1 MLRISKFTRLS
12 EDDWLMLAGTELA
25 QDMITNA
32 IVVSSNNDRSQY
44 IDSNDDEHIEDALN
58 SILPQMRGIWY
69 TTTHYPAGRKFYF
82 ASPMDADRFIQHL
95 AAKSGVL
102 EPAQNA

>member
-1 MLRISKFTRLS
+1 MLTISKFTRLS

-25 QDMITNA
+25 QDMVTNA
-32 IVVSSNNDRSQY
+32 IVVSAINGRSQY

-69 TTTHYPAGRKFYF
+69 TATHYPAGRKFYF

>member
-25 QDMITNA
+25 QDMITNS
-32 IVVSSNNDRSQY
+32 IVVSATNGTVQY
-44 IDSNDDEHIEDALN
+44 IDSIDDAHIDNALN
-58 SILPQMRGIWY
+58 SILPQMHGIWY
-69 TTTHYPAGRKFYF
+69 TATHYPAGRKFYF

-95 AAKSGVL
+95 AANSGVL